1 MGVEPME
8 YVCRLIEISK
18 RKKEYLS
25 EILLLTTKQVSALEE
40 AELDVLQSLL
50 ADKQKK
56 IDEINRGDEDF
67 SMCFTGLKRVL
78 GIKNLD
84 DPKVVQIEGIGE
96 LKKLTSQIMGLLGE
110 IGEKEKQNIA
120 KSQGLLK
127 EFGSGVKKINEG
139 RKASIAYSP
148 DISND
153 SQAYY
158 IDKRK

>member
-1 MGVEPME
+1 MQAYRNIQE
-8 YVCRLIEISK
+8 
-18 RKKEYLS
+18 KKEYLS

-40 AELDVLQSLL
+40 ANWMSFKACLL
-50 ADKQKK
+50 ISKK